1 MRAALSNAVTAL
13 WGAILEAWQEVRIH
27 RTRVL
32 LSLIG
37 VGVAVCALSSVVGL
51 ANIAEQSMRENSER
65 FGGRPALIAVY
76 PSGGDGAAPSQERVD
91 AAWDA
96 TLARHDIRYASK
108 VISGSMRVQFRDGV
122 TEVMTQAVDGPYA
135 TMHRTVVKQGRWFTQ
150 ADAEM
155 LAPAVIVN
163 DAFWKRLGSP
173 DLAAHPTATV
183 RSGEQKITV
192 VVIGVVRTPESPD
205 DATAIV
211 LAGAADRLLGSGDP
225 MFGSSLALEAW
236 VPPDSAEQLIDAITS
251 EFDQQLGS
259 GAVSVSRNDYLAYQD
274 SDPLLFFKLL
284 VGGIA
289 VLILLLG
296 ALGLVNIAMVT
307 VRHRIREIGVRRS
320 FGATG
325 ARVFFAVMMESVVA
339 TVVAGAA
346 GVALSVLIV
355 KSPWVEELIG
365 RGLVADPPPFPVEA
379 AVLGLVA
386 ATVVGALAGLLPALV
401 AVRVK
406 VIDAIRY

>member
-1 MRAALSNAVTAL
+1 MNALAAV
-13 WGAILEAWQEVRIH
+13 WGAIVEAWQELRIH

-51 ANIAEQSMRENSER
+51 ANIAEQGMRENSER
-65 FGGRPALIAVY
+65 YGGRPALLSVQSI
-76 PSGGDGAAPSQERVD
+76 GDGASEERVD
-91 AAWDA
+91 AAWA
-96 TLARHDIRYASK
+96 TILKRHDIRYSSK
-108 VISGSMRVQFRDGV
+108 VGVVQLPVQFRDGV
-122 TEVMTQAVDGPYA
+122 TSVMSQTVDPLYA
-135 TMHRTVVKQGRWFTQ
+135 TMHRTVVQQGRWFSEV
-150 ADAEM
+150 DAQL
-155 LAPAVIVN
+155 LAPPVIVN
-163 DAFWKRLGSP
+163 EAFWRRLGSP
-173 DLAAHPTATV
+173 PLAAHPTAIVLKGDTKV
-183 RSGEQKITV
+183 TA
-192 VVIGVVRTPESPD
+192 VVIGVMKTPDSPK
-205 DATAIV
+205 DATAFILNSGV
-211 LAGAADRLLGSGDP
+211 DRLTAGRNAD
-225 MFGSSLALEAW
+225 FGAPTREAW
-236 VPPDSAEQLIDAITS
+236 VPPELAVPLTTAIAA
-251 EFDQQLGS
+251 EFDQALGA
-259 GAVSVSRNDYLAYQD
+259 GVVSVNRNDYLAYQD
-274 SDPLLFFKLL
+274 ADPLLYFKLV
-284 VGGIA
+284 VGGVA

-296 ALGLVNIAMVT
+296 ALGLVNIALVT

-320 FGATG
+320 FGATS

-355 KSPWVEELIG
+355 KNPWVEELLG
-365 RGLVADPPPFPVEA
+365 RGMIADMPPFPVEA

>member
-1 MRAALSNAVTAL
+1 MNALAAL
-13 WGAILEAWQEVRIH
+13 WGAIVEAWQELRIH

-37 VGVAVCALSSVVGL
+37 VGVAVCALSSVVGV
-51 ANIAEQSMRENSER
+51 ANIAEQGMREGNER
-65 FGGRPALIAVY
+65 SGGRPALIAVF
-76 PSGGDGAAPSQERVD
+76 PNDSSATSEERLD
-91 AAWDA
+91 AAWD
-96 TLARHDIRYASK
+96 TILKRHGIRYSSK
-108 VISGSMRVQFRDGV
+108 VGNVSLPIQFRDGV
-122 TEVMTQAVDGPYA
+122 TAVMAQTVDQPYA
-135 TMHRTVVKQGRWFTQ
+135 TMHRTVVEQGRWFQ
-150 ADAEM
+150 PADEQL
-155 LAPAVIVN
+155 LAPPIIVN
-163 DAFWKRLGSP
+163 EAFWRRLGSP
-173 DLAAHPTATV
+173 PLAEHPTATV
-183 RSGEQKITV
+183 LNGESKVTAV
-192 VVIGVVRTPESPD
+192 VVGVMKTPYSPD

-211 LAGAADRLLGSGDP
+211 LNASLDRLASSRGLD
-225 MFGSSLALEAW
+225 FGAPSLEAW
-236 VPPDSAEQLIDAITS
+236 VPPEIATPMVTAITS
-251 EFDQQLGS
+251 EFDRALGT
-259 GAVSVSRNDYLAYQD
+259 GAISVNRNDYLAHLDQ
-274 SDPLLFFKLL
+274 DPLWYFKLI

-346 GVALSVLIV
+346 GVALSVLVV
-355 KSPWVEELIG
+355 KNPWVEERLGGGMIT
-365 RGLVADPPPFPVEA
+365 DMPPYPVEA

-386 ATVVGALAGLLPALV
+386 ATAVGALAGLLPALV

>member
-1 MRAALSNAVTAL
+1 MNALAAL
-13 WGAILEAWQEVRIH
+13 WGAIVEAWQEVRIH

-51 ANIAEQSMRENSER
+51 ASIVEQRMREGNER
-65 FGGRPALIAVY
+65 WGGRPAMIAVH
-76 PSGGDGAAPSQERVD
+76 PSGEDAASQERVD
-91 AAWDA
+91 EAWS
-96 TLARHDIRYASK
+96 TILKRHDIRYASK
-108 VISGSMRVQFRDGV
+108 VGDASLSVQFRDGV
-122 TEVMTQAVDGPYA
+122 TSVPARTVDLDHA
-135 TMHRTVVKQGRWFTQ
+135 TMHRTVVKEGRWFRS
-150 ADAEM
+150 ADEQL
-155 LAPAVIVN
+155 LAPPIIVN
-163 DAFWKRLGSP
+163 EAFWRRLGSP
-173 DLAAHPTATV
+173 ALATHPTATV
-183 RSGEQKITV
+183 LKGDSKVTAV
-192 VVIGVVRTPESPD
+192 VVGIVTTPESPD
-205 DATAIV
+205 DATAIMLNSGV
-211 LAGAADRLLGSGDP
+211 DRLGVAHLGP
-225 MFGSSLALEAW
+225 PYLEAW
-236 VPPDSAEQLIDAITS
+236 VPPEVAKPLVAAITA
-251 EFDQQLGS
+251 EFDQALGKGMVNVDRS
-259 GAVSVSRNDYLAYQD
+259 DYLAYED
-274 SDPLLFFKLL
+274 SDPLLPLKLG

-346 GVALSVLIV
+346 GVALSVLVV
-355 KSPWVEELIG
+355 KNPWVEERLGDGMI
-365 RGLVADPPPFPVEA
+365 ADMPPFPVEA
-379 AVLGLVA
+379 AVIGLVA
-386 ATVVGALAGLLPALV
+386 ATAVGALAGLLPALV

>member
-1 MRAALSNAVTAL
+1 MNALAAL
-13 WGAILEAWQEVRIH
+13 WGAVVEAWQELRIH

-51 ANIAEQSMRENSER
+51 ANIAEQGMRENNER
-65 FGGRPALIAVY
+65 YGGRPALILVY
-76 PSGGDGAAPSQERVD
+76 PSGDGGASEVRLD
-91 AAWDA
+91 AAWA
-96 TLARHDIRYASK
+96 AILERHDIRYSSK
-108 VISGSMRVQFRDGV
+108 VGTVPLPVQFRDGV
-122 TEVMTQAVDGPYA
+122 TSVMGQTVDPAYA
-135 TMHRTVVKQGRWFTQ
+135 TMHRTVVQQGRWFL
-150 ADAEM
+150 AEDEQL
-155 LAPAVIVN
+155 LAPPIIVN
-163 DAFWKRLGSP
+163 EEYWRRLGSP
-173 DLAAHPTATV
+173 SLATHPTTTV
-183 RSGEQKITV
+183 LKGESKVTA
-192 VVIGVVRTPESPD
+192 VVIGVVKTPDAPE

-211 LAGAADRLLGSGDP
+211 LNSGVDRLTTGRTAD
-225 MFGSSLALEAW
+225 FGPASLEAW
-236 VPPDSAEQLIDAITS
+236 VPPERATPLVAAITA
-251 EFDQQLGS
+251 EFDQALGQ
-259 GAVSVSRNDYLAYQD
+259 GIVSVSRSDYLAQQD
-274 SDPLLFFKLL
+274 QDPLLFFKLV
-284 VGGIA
+284 VGGVA

-296 ALGLVNIAMVT
+296 ALGLVNIALVT

-355 KSPWVEELIG
+355 KNPWVEQLLG
-365 RGLVADPPPFPVEA
+365 RGMIADMPPFPVEA

-386 ATVVGALAGLLPALV
+386 ASVVGALAGLLPALV